1 MDKEIEETTQE
12 NPVEED
18 TTETSEDETEEE
30 TSEEEQETSEKP
42 EATSKELEKKNKR
55 LYARMKKAEEDA
67 KLAKDEV
74 EKGKEKKAPDTSTD
88 VFDLAKTVSTLKEY
102 SPKELDFLQKI
113 SKIDGISPQEA
124 AETEEAK
131 LYIAALREKVAKES
145 QTPEPS
151 TKQSFS
157 KKSIDKITPDDVSK
171 MNQKEKEDYLTKT
184 GWLVPPKK
192 WSHQG

>member
-30 TSEEEQETSEKP
+30 TSVEEQETSKKP
-42 EATSKELEKKNKR
+42 EATSEELEKKNSR
-55 LYARMKKAEEDA
+55 LRARLIKENEKLYNSLKDKEIERKEAKK
-67 KLAKDEV
+67 
-74 EKGKEKKAPDTSTD
+74 DTPTD
-88 VFDLAKTVSTLKEY
+88 VFNLAKTVSTLKEY